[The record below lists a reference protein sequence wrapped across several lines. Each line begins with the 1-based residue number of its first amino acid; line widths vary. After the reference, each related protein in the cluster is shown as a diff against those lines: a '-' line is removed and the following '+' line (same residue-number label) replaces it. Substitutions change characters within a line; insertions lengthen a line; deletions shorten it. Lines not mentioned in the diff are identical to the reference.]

1 MTRPVIL
8 NRTAP
13 AVAAASAWYA
23 GRSRREQILLAVLGG
38 FLIVAALWLLI
49 LRPLLDA
56 RTTAISRIAAYETVM
71 VRVRT
76 AGPVGAVAQP
86 LTGDLA
92 SAIPT
97 QAATF
102 GVIPTVAA
110 YGDGLR
116 VTVAEGRYD
125 SIIPWLAGLESAGA
139 ILSEVRIDRGAQPG
153 VVNVSLRVA
162 QP

>member
-1 MTRPVIL
+1 MNRPVIL
-8 NRTAP
+8 NRATP
-13 AVAAASAWYA
+13 AIAAASAWMA
-23 GRSRREQILLAVLGG
+23 GRSRREQILLGGLAVVL
-38 FLIVAALWLLI
+38 VAAALWLLI

-71 VRVRT
+71 VGVRT

-102 GVIPTVAA
+102 GVIPTVTVE
-110 YGDGLR
+110 GDGVR
-116 VTVAEGRYD
+116 VTVTEGRYD
-125 SIIPWLAGLESAGA
+125 SVIPWLAGLESAGA
-139 ILSEVRIDRGAQPG
+139 VLSEVRIDRGAQPG

-162 QP
+162 R

>member
-13 AVAAASAWYA
+13 AIAAASTWYA
-23 GRSRREQILLAVLGG
+23 GRSRREQILLGGLAVL
-38 FLIVAALWLLI
+38 LLVATAWLLV
-49 LRPLLDA
+49 LRPLLEA
-56 RTTAISRIAAYETVM
+56 RATAISRIAAYETVM

-76 AGPVGAVAQP
+76 AGPIGATAQP

-110 YGDGLR
+110 DGDGAR
-116 VTVAEGRYD
+116 VTVAEARYE
-125 SIIPWLAGLESAGA
+125 SVIPWLAGLESAGA

-162 QP
+162 R